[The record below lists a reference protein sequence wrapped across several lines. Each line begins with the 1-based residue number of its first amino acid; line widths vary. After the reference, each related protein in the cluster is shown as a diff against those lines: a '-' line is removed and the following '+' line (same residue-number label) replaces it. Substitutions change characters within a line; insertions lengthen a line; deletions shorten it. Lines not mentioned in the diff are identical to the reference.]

1 MYRYL
6 FFDLDGTLTDPREGI
21 TRCVQYALHSL
32 GIEEPDPERLV
43 PFIGPPLKDSF
54 MEFYQVKEEDVP
66 FAVKKYRERFEE
78 KGMLENAVYPGVA
91 GMLEALKKQGRIL
104 AVASSKPEPYVKKI
118 LEHFGILSYFN
129 EVVGATMDAARTEK
143 RQVIEEALHRLGI
156 GPETYREVLMVGDRR
171 HDVEGAGAFGI
182 DTLGVRFGYAAEGEL
197 EEAGAAYLVDCVEEM
212 AEFLLK
218 C

>member
-6 FFDLDGTLTDPREGI
+6 FFDLDGTLMDPREGI

-32 GIEEPDPERLV
+32 GIEEPDLERLV

-78 KGMLENAVYPGVA
+78 KGMLENAVYSGVA

>member
-1 MYRYL
+1 
-6 FFDLDGTLTDPREGI
+6 
-21 TRCVQYALHSL
+21 
-32 GIEEPDPERLV
+32 
-43 PFIGPPLKDSF
+43 
-54 MEFYQVKEEDVP
+54 
-66 FAVKKYRERFEE
+66 
-78 KGMLENAVYPGVA
+78 MLENAVYPGVA